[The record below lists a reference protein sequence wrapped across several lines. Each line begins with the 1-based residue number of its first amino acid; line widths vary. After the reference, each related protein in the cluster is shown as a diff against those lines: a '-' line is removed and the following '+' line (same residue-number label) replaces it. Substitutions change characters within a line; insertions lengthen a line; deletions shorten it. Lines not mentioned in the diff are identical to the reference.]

1 MILGLTLAQA
11 QPAANKA
18 KSKKPETKKVESK
31 RAAPK
36 KSRHEHT
43 GAELYEMN
51 CNRCHSERY
60 PMEHSDARWKTII
73 MHMRTRA
80 QIPAKDARKILH
92 YLQDSN

>member
-11 QPAANKA
+11 QPPAKKA
-18 KSKKPETKKVESK
+18 DSKKPETKKVVSK
-31 RAAPK
+31 KAAPK
-36 KSRHEHT
+36 KTRREHT

-60 PMEHSDARWKTII
+60 PMEHSDARWTTIM

-80 QIPAKDARKILH
+80 QIPAADAEKILE
-92 YLQDSN
+92 YLKDSN